1 MLSRIAESLYWI
13 GRYIERA
20 EGTARILDVHVHG
33 MLADPRIDQ
42 EIACRSLLTGRGV
55 STADQQVST
64 VRVVGLLGLDQ
75 SSPRSVVGA
84 LAAAR
89 ANARGA
95 RETISS
101 EMWECLNATW
111 LGLPAARLRIEQQGM
126 HAFFGWVRERC
137 SLMAGLTEATMSHD
151 DGWLFLM
158 LGRSLERADM
168 TARLLSTHAD
178 AGGSIQSWLTLL
190 RSCGAWETFL
200 RTYRGALDDRHAAEF
215 LLLDRLFP
223 RSVFAALSAAESCLA
238 DLEPV
243 GGQGQASR
251 AGVATEA
258 QRIIGRARTDLEF
271 RGLDDLLTSLSAVLS
286 NVERACSQVNTAVSG
301 RYFRATTAIAWAPR
315 AFT

>member
-13 GRYIERA
+13 GRYVERA

-33 MLADPRIDQ
+33 MLQDPWVDQ
-42 EIACRSLLTGRGV
+42 EEACRSLLSVMGV
-55 STADQQVST
+55 GTADQQVST
-64 VRVVGLLGLDQ
+64 IRVVSVLGLEQ
-75 SSPRSVVGA
+75 GSPSSVVGA
-84 LAAAR
+84 LTAAR
-89 ANARGA
+89 ENARGV
-95 RETISS
+95 RETIST

-137 SLMAGLTEATMSHD
+137 SLLAGLTEATMSRD

-158 LGRSLERADM
+158 LGRSIERADM

-223 RSVFAALSAAESCLA
+223 RSVFAALSAAESCL
-238 DLEPV
+238 DELEQSS
-243 GGQGQASR
+243 GLR

-271 RGLDDLLTSLSAVLS
+271 RGLDELLAHLTSVLTAL
-286 NVERACSQVNTAVSG
+286 ERACSQANSAVSR
-301 RYFRATTAIAWAPR
+301 RYFRATTAVTWAV
-315 AFT
+315 A